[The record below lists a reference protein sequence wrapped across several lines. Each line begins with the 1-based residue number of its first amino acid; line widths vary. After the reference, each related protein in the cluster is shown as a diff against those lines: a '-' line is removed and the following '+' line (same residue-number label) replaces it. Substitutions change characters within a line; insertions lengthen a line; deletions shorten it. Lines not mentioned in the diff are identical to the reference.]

1 MTQHEDR
8 QKLISD
14 YWPEP
19 STSTPKREAYS
30 PRFSRIFV
38 GAIEW
43 VGLLPISV
51 VGFVLV
57 GCFVS
62 FVLQTVSG

>member
-1 MTQHEDR
+1 MTQNDDR
-8 QKLISD
+8 QRLISD

-19 STSTPKREAYS
+19 SASSPKREAYS
-30 PRFSRIFV
+30 PRFSRVFV
-38 GAIEW
+38 GAMEW
-43 VGLLPISV
+43 GGLLPISV

-57 GCFVS
+57 GSFVS